1 MLNENNSSLLRK
13 LLNTDMCKLDSD
25 TLLKKCLVE
34 PIDSLLQSHQHT
46 FNLNYMFV
54 IIDGLDECASS
65 GNQLSA
71 FLVKH
76 VSMLPKWLKLLVT
89 TRDADKWLVDRLKTS
104 CHVISLD
111 PVKTTTT
118 TTTTASSTASPS
130 TNGGGPFN
138 YSQLQR
144 SSNHSFND
152 SSSSSEHS
160 RLFGFVSLKNLLFE
174 LTVNRDL
181 Y

>member
-13 LLNTDMCKLDSD
+13 LLNTDMCKLDAD

-111 PVKTTTT
+111 PVKTAA
-118 TTTTASSTASPS
+118 TTASSTASPSTS

-160 RLFGFVSLKNLLFE
+160 RLFGLVSNLF
-174 LTVNRDL
+174 
-181 Y
+181 